1 MEARSHVWQWEIA
14 VKLLK
19 DPFLHFVVI
28 GALLFVTYLWV
39 NPASMADHREIVVDA
54 GRIEQL
60 IARFE
65 RTWNRAPS
73 DEELKGIIDNFI
85 VEEILYRQAL
95 TMGLDNNDSVI
106 RRRLRQKL
114 EFLTMEATSLEEPSD
129 TELQQYLEQ
138 NPEQFQTAAR
148 FSFEQ
153 IYIKIDQS
161 KGGIKAQVE
170 IIQERLR
177 KGEQVTG
184 ARSLIPERFEQV
196 TDFEVDRIFGN
207 GFAKSLEKL
216 PLDQWSEPLTSGLG
230 THLVRISAYQPA
242 EIPPLVS
249 VQKEVLRE
257 WRNTRN
263 QQMKAQLL
271 EQLRANYTI
280 VIESERLSPQ
290 QGGS

>member
-85 VEEILYRQAL
+85 VEEIHYRQAL

-114 EFLTMEATSLEEPSD
+114 EFLTMEATMAPNPGSPAQKGPD
-129 TELQQYLEQ
+129 FRYCCPQ
-138 NPEQFQTAAR
+138 NTPRAWKGRQK
-148 FSFEQ
+148 
-153 IYIKIDQS
+153 IKIQKLSGNPGVKKVDCRPKS
-161 KGGIKAQVE
+161 GFFLANVRNVAR
-170 IIQERLR
+170 IIF
-177 KGEQVTG
+177 
-184 ARSLIPERFEQV
+184 S
-196 TDFEVDRIFGN
+196 
-207 GFAKSLEKL
+207 
-216 PLDQWSEPLTSGLG
+216 
-230 THLVRISAYQPA
+230 
-242 EIPPLVS
+242 
-249 VQKEVLRE
+249 
-257 WRNTRN
+257 
-263 QQMKAQLL
+263 LL
-271 EQLRANYTI
+271 ENY
-280 VIESERLSPQ
+280 VGP
-290 QGGS
+290 

>member
-1 MEARSHVWQWEIA
+1 
-14 VKLLK
+14 
-19 DPFLHFVVI
+19 
-28 GALLFVTYLWV
+28 
-39 NPASMADHREIVVDA
+39 
-54 GRIEQL
+54 
-60 IARFE
+60 
-65 RTWNRAPS
+65 
-73 DEELKGIIDNFI
+73 ELKGIIDNFI

-177 KGEQVTG
+177 KGEQVAG